1 MDLNNIKVSDIKE
14 KLQAIDKK
22 TLIKFGIGFGGVI
35 IFLIIYY
42 AVLSPIV
49 EEKKALLDDK
59 VLKENEIIQFQ
70 NEIITNK
77 KKLKELE
84 PKYKEQSTLF
94 HSKAEVEGLYQS
106 LSKYAGVNGLII
118 SKIEKKKPKPV
129 LKSGAAEQAA
139 ELLNIN
145 DVSYFKIP
153 VEYEIKGN
161 FLGYIKFKRAIA
173 KSKKMLNFDKESIS
187 IVQNDTT
194 GAIIATGELTIV
206 GIPDEFF
213 KNFLILLF
221 VFSFS
226 LASADNHDKNVELL
240 KKVKEVTESLESN
253 IIEDEDVPLN
263 DPFAGNEGSNN
274 TNVDLAT
281 GEERDEMSLYNFKLS
296 GIISGK
302 DNSYISLANSSGEI
316 LTLTLGQY
324 LGKIKLIDLRLTE
337 AIFKKEDETYMVI
350 DFNQQIRETDE
361 Y

>member
-1 MDLNNIKVSDIKE
+1 MN
-14 KLQAIDKK
+14 
-22 TLIKFGIGFGGVI
+22 
-35 IFLIIYY
+35 
-42 AVLSPIV
+42 
-49 EEKKALLDDK
+49 
-59 VLKENEIIQFQ
+59 
-70 NEIITNK
+70 
-77 KKLKELE
+77 
-84 PKYKEQSTLF
+84 
-94 HSKAEVEGLYQS
+94 
-106 LSKYAGVNGLII
+106 
-118 SKIEKKKPKPV
+118 
-129 LKSGAAEQAA
+129 
-139 ELLNIN
+139 
-145 DVSYFKIP
+145 
-153 VEYEIKGN
+153 
-161 FLGYIKFKRAIA
+161 
-173 KSKKMLNFDKESIS
+173 
-187 IVQNDTT
+187 
-194 GAIIATGELTIV
+194 
-206 GIPDEFF
+206 FF

-240 KKVKEVTESLESN
+240 KKVKEVTENLESN

-274 TNVDLAT
+274 TNVDLVT